1 MPKRTRPH
9 EEVLLES
16 IQDPREAAYYLN
28 AALEDSDE
36 MFLEALGNV
45 ASAYKMSKVA
55 ERAGVARQAIYRM
68 LNQGGNPTFASL
80 MAILRA
86 LGLRFAIE
94 SDISEVP
101 TNNVAPNSTDTV
113 LERGQVRA
121 DRDRRSWRD
130 ATACPDRS
138 TGPCNG

>member
-36 MFLEALGNV
+36 MFLEALGDV
-45 ASAYKMSKVA
+45 ASAYSMSTVA
-55 ERAGVARQAIYRM
+55 ARAGVARQAMYRM
-68 LNQGGNPTFASL
+68 LAKEGNPTFASL

-94 SDISEVP
+94 GDIAEAPVGPSTSATVNVFTMDEP
-101 TNNVAPNSTDTV
+101 GPIELEEAGGTNANVT
-113 LERGQVRA
+113 LE
-121 DRDRRSWRD
+121 
-130 ATACPDRS
+130 PH
-138 TGPCNG
+138 N